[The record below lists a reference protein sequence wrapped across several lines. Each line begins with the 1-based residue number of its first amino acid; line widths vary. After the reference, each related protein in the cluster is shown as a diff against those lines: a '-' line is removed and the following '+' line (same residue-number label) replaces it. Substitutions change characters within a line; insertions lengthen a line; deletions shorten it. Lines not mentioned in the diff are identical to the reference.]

1 MTPTPRPRLPALL
14 LPGALVLALAL
25 VPGPARAAERAMTLA
40 EVVDT
45 ALTHNPDMESARD
58 EIAAAVASR
67 HAMRGNFGPK
77 LRAEANVMYWGKNL
91 LFDLSSMGLPA
102 NLSPIVREDTTTQI
116 SLTLIQPLTSLWSIY
131 EGYKVKELGVDVAKV
146 KRESARRTTAY
157 QATESFYRVLQT
169 MRLAEVARM
178 SVDSLEAQV
187 TRARSF
193 YKHGLVNHNDLLRA
207 ELGLAAAKQR
217 LIQSRGTVTLAQGRL
232 ALTMGIEP
240 DILVVP
246 TGAPAEA
253 PPAETMPIG
262 EAERRALQARVEIR
276 EIDAVIRQANR
287 GVRAAKS
294 KMLPA
299 VNLLANYSHNTG
311 SMFNPANA
319 GWVGLFFSWDFWEW
333 GATYY
338 GIPEAQA
345 RERQA
350 LAARAKVRDG
360 LRLDARAA
368 WITQSTAAEALEVAK
383 GAVASA
389 EENFRLETKRYEA
402 HANTSF
408 DVIDAESQLTQA
420 RATML
425 TALYDYIIARANL
438 TRAMGDDIIGT
449 PSRPPRTEAAAVSG
463 KGGKDAKDVKDANAK
478 NGKVAAPEGSHA
490 GR

>member
-1 MTPTPRPRLPALL
+1 MTRPLLLVAPAL
-14 LPGALVLALAL
+14 LALAL
-25 VPGPARAAERAMTLA
+25 APAAARAEERAMTLGD
-40 EVVDT
+40 VIDV
-45 ALTHNPDMESARD
+45 ALTRNPDMESAR
-58 EIAAAVASR
+58 EEVTAAVASQR
-67 HAMRGNFGPK
+67 AMRGNFGPK

-91 LFDLSSMGLPA
+91 LFDLTSLGMPA
-102 NLSPIVREDTTTQI
+102 NLSPVVREDTTTQI
-116 SLTLIQPLTSLWSIY
+116 SLTFIQPLTSLWSIY
-131 EGYKVKELGVDVAKV
+131 EGYKVKELGVDVARV
-146 KRESARRTTAY
+146 RRESARRNTAY

-178 SVDSLEAQV
+178 SVESLEAQV

-217 LIQSRGTVTLAQGRL
+217 LIQSRGNVTLAQGKL

-240 DILVVP
+240 DVLIVP
-246 TGAPAEA
+246 RGAPDAA

-262 EAERRALQARVEIR
+262 EAERRAVQSRIEIR
-276 EIDAVIRQANR
+276 EIEAVIRQADR

-294 KMLPA
+294 KMVPS
-299 VNLLANYSHNTG
+299 VNLLANYQHNTG
-311 SMFNPANA
+311 SMFNPKDA
-319 GWVGLFFSWDFWEW
+319 GWVGVFFSWDFWEW

-338 GIPEAQA
+338 GIPEAQS
-345 RERQA
+345 RQRQA
-350 LAARAKVRDG
+350 LLARAKVRDG

-368 WITQSTAAEALEVAK
+368 WIMQSTAADALAVAK

-389 EENFRLETKRYEA
+389 EENFRLETKRYES

-438 TRAMGDDIIGT
+438 ARAIGDDVTGT
-449 PSRPPRTEAAAVSG
+449 PPRTERKEAGDVNAG
-463 KGGKDAKDVKDANAK
+463 KTGQGGKDVKDVNVKAVK
-478 NGKVAAPEGSHA
+478 DAAPEGSHA
-490 GR
+490 ER